1 MEENKKIRIVKAELY
16 ILPVTLRIPLKFG
29 DQVLQSVSCARVKII
44 VENSKGKQAEGW
56 GETPLSAAWV
66 WPSKLEYNIRE
77 KRLVEICK
85 SIGDAY
91 CQLNIEGHPF
101 ELGQKFIKN
110 HVKNLKYEH
119 NQLYDKD
126 EELPYLGALVAFS
139 PYDLAVYDAYA
150 KMNDCGVFETL
161 GPNYLNADLSQIF
174 HDQAFSG
181 KFISDYLEPP
191 QTQLP
196 VWHLVGGLDAL
207 DRDELDG
214 KEPDDGYPI
223 TLEDWILNDGLKCL
237 KIKLTGT
244 NWDWDYDRI
253 KKVFNIGNKFG
264 VKYYSTDFNCTV
276 EDTSYVN
283 SMLDALQRELTDSY
297 DRLLYVEQPFPY
309 DLEKYKID
317 VTSVAR
323 RKPIYLDESAHDW
336 NFVKLGH
343 SMGWNGVALKTC
355 KTLTGALLSL
365 CWAKNNNMEIMVQ
378 DLTNPMLA
386 QISHV
391 LLAAHSGT
399 IMGVE
404 SNSMQFYP
412 EASLQESSVHPG
424 IYNRTNGILSLE
436 SIGRTGFGYRVDEI
450 NRDLPDAVQVF
461 N

>member
-1 MEENKKIRIVKAELY
+1 M
-16 ILPVTLRIPLKFG
+16 
-29 DQVLQSVSCARVKII
+29 
-44 VENSKGKQAEGW
+44 
-56 GETPLSAAWV
+56 
-66 WPSKLEYNIRE
+66 
-77 KRLVEICK
+77 
-85 SIGDAY
+85 
-91 CQLNIEGHPF
+91 
-101 ELGQKFIKN
+101 
-110 HVKNLKYEH
+110 
-119 NQLYDKD
+119 
-126 EELPYLGALVAFS
+126 GALVAFS
-139 PYDLAVYDAYA
+139 PYDLAMYDAYA
-150 KMNDCGVFETL
+150 RMNDCGVFETL
-161 GPNYLNADLSQIF
+161 GPNYLNADLSKIF
-174 HDQAFSG
+174 DDQAFSG

-317 VTSVAR
+317 VASVAR

-336 NFVKLGH
+336 SYVKLGH

-436 SIGRTGFGYRVDEI
+436 SIGRTGFGYRADEI